1 MRVLR
6 PLLTALV
13 ATMFFAGSSGMSSA
27 TEQAQ
32 QRRTGRD
39 VKQETRQGA
48 QQTKQDCRAA
58 NQQSNAACRQDK
70 HQTKQQGRQ
79 QSRDIKY

>member
-1 MRVLR
+1 MHALK

-13 ATMFFAGSSGMSSA
+13 ATMFLAGSAGLSSA
-27 TEQAQ
+27 TDQAQ

-39 VKQETRQGA
+39 VKQDTRQTSRD
-48 QQTKQDCRAA
+48 TKQDCRAA